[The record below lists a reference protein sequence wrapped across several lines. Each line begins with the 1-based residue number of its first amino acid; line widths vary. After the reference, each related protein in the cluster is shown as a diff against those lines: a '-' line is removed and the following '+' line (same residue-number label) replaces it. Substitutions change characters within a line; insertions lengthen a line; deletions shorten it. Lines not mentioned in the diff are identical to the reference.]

1 MSVPSTSAFS
11 SEIKS
16 PEISD
21 ESDTSDGSFED
32 VPDEIP
38 YNTTSTENE
47 KIIPDKPPIKIEI
60 NPDEKPSKEFD
71 MFKDVFDPK
80 VYESDQKDSKKLES
94 KNSIMEIEINPGTKT
109 AQDFDMFEDVFNPQV
124 SRLDQESRPTSDF
137 NEKSKDFSAI
147 HSSDDSV
154 TENMAEK
161 MKQSNHLYLKIASK
175 YLVNRVRM
183 VVEFHVVIN
192 GSKNVSYAIFIMA
205 NKIMVAR

>member
-11 SEIKS
+11 GKIKS

-47 KIIPDKPPIKIEI
+47 KLIPDKPAIKIEI

-71 MFKDVFDPK
+71 LFKDVFDSK
-80 VYESDQKDSKKLES
+80 VYESDQKDTKKLDKLES
-94 KNSIMEIEINPGTKT
+94 KNSIIEIEINPGTKT
-109 AQDFDMFEDVFNPQV
+109 AQDFDMFEDIFDPQV
-124 SRLDQESRPTSDF
+124 SRLDRESEPTSNFKDT
-137 NEKSKDFSAI
+137 SKEFSSI
-147 HSSDDSV
+147 HSADDSV

-183 VVEFHVVIN
+183 VVEFLVGIN
-192 GSKNVSYAIFIMA
+192 RY
-205 NKIMVAR
+205 